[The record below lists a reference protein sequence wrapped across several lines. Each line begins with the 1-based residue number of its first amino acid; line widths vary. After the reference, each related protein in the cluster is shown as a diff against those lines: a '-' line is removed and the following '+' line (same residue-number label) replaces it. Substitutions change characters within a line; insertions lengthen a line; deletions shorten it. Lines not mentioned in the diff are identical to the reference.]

1 MPAPRFG
8 ETDEEVQNEAQKSI
22 LRVFHALILS
32 DFFGASALAQAIF
45 VKVPEDLVLCGL
57 FNGSIDNTLMPL

>member
-32 DFFGASALAQAIF
+32 DFFGASALPPDP
-45 VKVPEDLVLCGL
+45 V
-57 FNGSIDNTLMPL
+57 SIAKEATVCHNQPLEKWE